1 MKYLLASLLLILIFW
16 PSPEQAVAGSFLQVG
31 VKTGQLRATPTP
43 FGKILATPG
52 YGERVEQ
59 LEASGAWQRV
69 RYGKT
74 EGWMHKTLL
83 TSRATSFTAGQKGLT
98 GGASSEELTLAG
110 KGFNAQVESAYRQ
123 GNQALDYATID
134 RMERMS
140 VAQGQLSRF
149 LSEGGVIPEGGG
161 Q

>member
-1 MKYLLASLLLILIFW
+1 MRRLLSLSIMLLIFGLPVW
-16 PSPEQAVAGSFLQVG
+16 STAATFLQVG

-59 LEASGAWQRV
+59 LETSGAWQRV

-74 EGWMHKTLL
+74 EGWMHNTLL
-83 TSRATSFTAGQKGLT
+83 TSRAPNLSAGKKGV
-98 GGASSEELTLAG
+98 GSAASSEELTLAG
-110 KGFNAQVESAYRQ
+110 KGFNAQVESSYRQ
-123 GNQALDYATID
+123 GHRSLDYATID
-134 RMERMS
+134 RMEGMS
-140 VAQGQLSRF
+140 VSQNQMSRF
-149 LSEGGVIPEGGG
+149 LADGGVTPEGGA